1 MTVLGFLVLLIIAA
15 LAGSLG
21 QAIAGYSLGGCLTSV
36 LVGFIGAFLGLW
48 IARQF
53 GLPELLPITIQ
64 GETFP
69 LVWSIIGS
77 AILTAALGLL
87 FRRRRRGL

>member
-1 MTVLGFLVLLIIAA
+1 MTFLGFILLLIIAA

-21 QAIAGYSLGGCLTSV
+21 QVIAGYSLGGCVISIV
-36 LVGFIGAFLGLW
+36 VGFIGAFLGLW

-53 GLPELLPITIQ
+53 DLPEPLPITIQ

-69 LVWSIIGS
+69 LVWSVIGS
-77 AILTAALGLL
+77 AIFAAVFGLL
-87 FRRRRRGL
+87 FRRRRVV